1 MATCLERRQYAL
13 LPCPNVV
20 MRRAPTGPCS
30 SGVGCARVGANMDGN
45 AARLATVLAT
55 DVLLLPTVALTVLL
69 PAEKA
74 TRERAR
80 KAACLSTREKR
91 TNGIRPQNRTP
102 WGRYLNA
109 DAILKI
115 PCARLSCPAAKAVEG
130 RRLCL
135 AWCLLLSPFIRDD
148 HMPFSFFFFT
158 GLAIEH
164 DHSCLVTLLMAL
176 SSPPLLGTAGL

>member
-1 MATCLERRQYAL
+1 
-13 LPCPNVV
+13 
-20 MRRAPTGPCS
+20 
-30 SGVGCARVGANMDGN
+30 MDGN

-115 PCARLSCPAAKAVEG
+115 PLCTAFLSCCKSRGGTTSLPGLVPASFPFYQGRPYAV
-130 RRLCL
+130 
-135 AWCLLLSPFIRDD
+135 
-148 HMPFSFFFFT
+148 FFLFFYW
-158 GLAIEH
+158 
-164 DHSCLVTLLMAL
+164 
-176 SSPPLLGTAGL
+176 LGD